1 MTVTGW
7 NEPPEP
13 AVTATP
19 PTPPTLPTPPPFSAP
34 AVGDAS
40 AELAQAR
47 STLIESRRVRHRR
60 LLVFGAAAIVLIVCA
75 ALAFV
80 LFAGGGDEVRSHTRV
95 VSKAEFGQ
103 RWPLTVEKGELRCDK
118 GAVTIVV
125 DGKPY
130 ALNAK
135 AQNRHLGGA
144 LGPLWAPNPK
154 LEGARMSTGEL
165 IGQGLKLC

>member
-13 AVTATP
+13 AATATP
-19 PTPPTLPTPPPFSAP
+19 PTPPPFPAPP
-34 AVGDAS
+34 VVDAS
-40 AELAQAR
+40 AELAEAR

-60 LLVFGAAAIVLIVCA
+60 LVVLGAAAVVLIVCA
-75 ALAFV
+75 VLAFV
-80 LFAGGGDEVRSHTRV
+80 LFAGGGEEAHAHTRV

-103 RWPLTVEKGELRCDK
+103 RWPLTVEKGELRCNK

-165 IGQGLKLC
+165 IGHGLKLC